1 MTYRRSRGTTVTV
14 RRTKAQ
20 IGDLLDSLREP
31 SGKGIK
37 YGFDNDNTAV
47 IFQYCGAPVRLKV
60 DSPARFTLLQAENP
74 RGPRMG
80 WYALREQADREAWR
94 NLLDW
99 LKISITL
106 LNDGQFRFIDL
117 FLPFV
122 QMPETVPGEI
132 VTLGDY
138 FAKEGA
144 LKALTTGQLMIT
156 EQS

>member
-60 DSPARFTLLQAENP
+60 DSQARFKI
-74 RGPRMG
+74 
-80 WYALREQADREAWR
+80 
-94 NLLDW
+94 
-99 LKISITL
+99 LK
-106 LNDGQFRFIDL
+106 D
-117 FLPFV
+117 
-122 QMPETVPGEI
+122 
-132 VTLGDY
+132 
-138 FAKEGA
+138 
-144 LKALTTGQLMIT
+144 
-156 EQS
+156 